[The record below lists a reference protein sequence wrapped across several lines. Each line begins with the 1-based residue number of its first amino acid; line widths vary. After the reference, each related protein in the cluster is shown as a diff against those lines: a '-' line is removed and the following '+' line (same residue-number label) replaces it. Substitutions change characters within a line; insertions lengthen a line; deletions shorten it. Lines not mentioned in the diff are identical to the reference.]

1 MAEGEGWQYG
11 WVDESGFTEVIYG
24 APTGQDMI
32 DAGLAAASK
41 LNGVSPH
48 HNDMSDQM
56 AYDNAVWRWE
66 TMSPGEQQAVLAR
79 MDQAN
84 RNIATYEAA
93 ARGDNETHLTTA
105 ADGGFVVS
113 DSSGRILL
121 QTQRDVETGVV
132 SLAPNSVTT
141 LPTVTVTDSR
151 PGLLS
156 RVWNALTGWHFE
168 GRTARNGTPPTY
180 DQARAQGSGWQLLGP
195 AQSIYHDN
203 GVGQPELKYIH
214 PSGRE
219 VVFNGDTL
227 QPITDPR
234 YAGTYNYVNPA
245 PAPENWYNVGGWL
258 SFAGRGVGH
267 LVTDVVPYWMGGNV
281 RGNDPPPEPSKPP
294 GT

>member
-1 MAEGEGWQYG
+1 M
-11 WVDESGFTEVIYG
+11 SPT
-24 APTGQDMI
+24 APTPQTRASRACARGAKTRIWGFCGKRTTRARRSAPQS
-32 DAGLAAASK
+32 AKPHRVASPAATKSAS
-41 LNGVSPH
+41 GVRYYGFRYYNPSTGRWLSRDPIEEDGGV
-48 HNDMSDQM
+48 NLYGMVGN
-56 AYDNAVWRWE
+56 NAVNLW
-66 TMSPGEQQAVLAR
+66 
-79 MDQAN
+79 D
-84 RNIATYEAA
+84 
-93 ARGDNETHLTTA
+93 
-105 ADGGFVVS
+105 
-113 DSSGRILL
+113 LL
-121 QTQRDVETGVV
+121 GLVDCD
-132 SLAPNSVTT
+132 APNSVTT

-151 PGLLS
+151 PGVLE

-195 AQSIYHDN
+195 SQSIYHDN

-219 VVFNGDTL
+219 VVFNGDSL

-258 SFAGRGVGH
+258 SFAGRGAGH
-267 LVTDVVPYWMGGNV
+267 LVTDVVPYWLGGNV
-281 RGNDPPPEPSKPP
+281 RGNDPPPDPSKPP

>member
-1 MAEGEGWQYG
+1 MLLTTCPNSTRSRRRMPPSRRASRWQNTCPAKRVAG
-11 WVDESGFTEVIYG
+11 RKTASRKFFSRPSILRPANASQTLGTHQATWVW
-24 APTGQDMI
+24 
-32 DAGLAAASK
+32 
-41 LNGVSPH
+41 
-48 HNDMSDQM
+48 
-56 AYDNAVWRWE
+56 AYDFAPGCAV
-66 TMSPGEQQAVLAR
+66 
-79 MDQAN
+79 
-84 RNIATYEAA
+84 
-93 ARGDNETHLTTA
+93 
-105 ADGGFVVS
+105 
-113 DSSGRILL
+113 
-121 QTQRDVETGVV
+121 
-132 SLAPNSVTT
+132 APNNTATT

-151 PGLLS
+151 PGVLS

-168 GRTARNGTPPTY
+168 GRAARNGVHPTY
-180 DQARAQGSGWQLLGP
+180 DQARAQGSGWELLGP
-195 AQSIYHDN
+195 KQSIYHDN

-219 VVFNGDTL
+219 AVFNGDTL

-258 SFAGRGVGH
+258 NFAGRGVGH